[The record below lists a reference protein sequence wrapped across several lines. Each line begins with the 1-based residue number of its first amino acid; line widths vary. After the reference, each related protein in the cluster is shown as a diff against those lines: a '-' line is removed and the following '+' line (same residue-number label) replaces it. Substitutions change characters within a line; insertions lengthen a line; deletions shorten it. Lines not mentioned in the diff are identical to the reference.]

1 MSQRLHTAIVD
12 LTSSDTV
19 SYQYMCR
26 EGVDA
31 PPLATFEKHFRRE
44 HVLDCALGLIRTL
57 QQQHNT
63 SAADL
68 QHWGG
73 RLYDELI
80 PHELSYAFRSDT
92 RSSNLV
98 MYLDPASSWIP
109 WELLWDGDE
118 FLCRRFR
125 LARLLLKCGS
135 ELRAANDR
143 LRGERSGRGSLIVFG
158 DISGLNASNEKAVV
172 EKNLNTIYGDNVWFH
187 TARNAADI
195 LEELKKDYELC
206 HFIGHGEFQAECP
219 AKTGWRFADGS
230 VLSCRDIEAVSSRAT
245 FPLLIFANSC
255 NSARP
260 GLADAQAYVTSL
272 YRAFLRQGVPHY
284 IGTILPV
291 PDEAAKDFAQS
302 FYTLLARGLSVGE
315 ALGETRRAFAEKT
328 RLGIWGCYVHYGDP
342 TFRLLV
348 PQEKHVPGYEAD
360 QPTSRRG
367 SLGHKTSFSVLGKAP
382 NDEIHRTLE
391 HYKVAAAKNPGDGES
406 QYAVGLCYLQLGLH
420 ELAIKNFTRALEL
433 MPDYPDAYYY
443 YGLSLIRGR
452 RPKLLSLPE
461 VKRIEEYLTTALQ
474 LDARPAKY
482 YYFAAILKYDY
493 YLSNGLLC
501 DPSPDELFLMAED
514 KDQDAWEIERLLHA
528 VPVRDPDLI
537 SKVRRNH
544 ETLKI

>member
-1 MSQRLHTAIVD
+1 M
-12 LTSSDTV
+12 
-19 SYQYMCR
+19 
-26 EGVDA
+26 
-31 PPLATFEKHFRRE
+31 
-44 HVLDCALGLIRTL
+44 
-57 QQQHNT
+57 
-63 SAADL
+63 AA
-68 QHWGG
+68 
-73 RLYDELI
+73 Y
-80 PHELSYAFRSDT
+80 
-92 RSSNLV
+92 
-98 MYLDPASSWIP
+98 
-109 WELLWDGDE
+109 
-118 FLCRRFR
+118 
-125 LARLLLKCGS
+125 
-135 ELRAANDR
+135 
-143 LRGERSGRGSLIVFG
+143 
-158 DISGLNASNEKAVV
+158 
-172 EKNLNTIYGDNVWFH
+172 
-187 TARNAADI
+187 
-195 LEELKKDYELC
+195 
-206 HFIGHGEFQAECP
+206 
-219 AKTGWRFADGS
+219 
-230 VLSCRDIEAVSSRAT
+230 SRAGILKPSRPALPSR
-245 FPLLIFANSC
+245 FLVFANSC

-260 GLADAQAYVTSL
+260 GLADAQAYGTSL

-284 IGTILPV
+284 IGTILPI

-302 FYTLLARGLSVGE
+302 FYKLLAQGLSVGE
-315 ALGETRRAFAEKT
+315 ALGETRRAFAETT

-360 QPTSRRG
+360 QPASRLG

-391 HYKVAAAKNPGDGES
+391 HYKVATAKNPGDGEA

-452 RPKLLSLPE
+452 RPKLLSLSE
-461 VKRIEEYLTTALQ
+461 VKRIEDYLKTAVQ

-482 YYFAAILKYDY
+482 YYLAAILKYDY

-501 DPSPDELFLMAED
+501 NPSPDELFLMAED
-514 KDQDAWEIERLLHA
+514 KDQDAWEIERLLHS